1 MPTYRIYYTE
11 RDPSTAVDTSRYE
24 SPSARLRGL
33 GSAGRGI
40 DETEWE
46 EEVEGR
52 DGAAA
57 LEAFFREHVSDRSQV
72 MWVDEHG
79 EGQQIE
85 GVAEYDPEKTYIWIE
100 NEKLME
106 YQGLDEATPGM
117 VSCPLCEGAGEVTVE
132 VAAEYLAE
140 IGEEGIEGE
149 DQDRITWG

>member
-1 MPTYRIYYTE
+1 LPTYRIYYTE
-11 RDPSTAVDTSRYE
+11 RDPSTAVDASRYE

-33 GSAGRGI
+33 GSVGGGTS
-40 DETEWE
+40 ETEWE

-52 DGAAA
+52 DGVAA
-57 LEAFFREHVSDRSQV
+57 LDAFFREHVSDRSQV
-72 MWVDEHG
+72 MWVDERG

-85 GVAEYDPEKTYIWIE
+85 GVAEYDPDKTYIWIE
-100 NEKLME
+100 NDKLME

-132 VAAEYLAE
+132 VADEYLAE
-140 IGEEGIEGE
+140 IGEEGIEDE